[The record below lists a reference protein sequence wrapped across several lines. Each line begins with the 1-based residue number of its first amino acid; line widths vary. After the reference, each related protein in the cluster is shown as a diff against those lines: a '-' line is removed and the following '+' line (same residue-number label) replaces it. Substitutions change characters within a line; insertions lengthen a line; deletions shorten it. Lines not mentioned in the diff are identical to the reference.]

1 MNASEPA
8 VSVRDRRFRF
18 YWRMRDRIAPH
29 LEFTQAIYERVLND
43 AVQMQRWLDV
53 GCGHNLLPSWRAPQ
67 ADRLVRSVRQVVG
80 VDYDHAALV
89 QHPNISQRVRA
100 DITTLPFRDG
110 CFDVVTA
117 NMVLEHVKDPDQLLS
132 EIYRVLAPGGIF
144 LAHTPNLRGYAT
156 FLAWLIPEAVKP
168 RLVRWL
174 HGRAEAD
181 VYRTYYRINSEAAV
195 RKAAARAGFSRVTVR
210 HLVSDALLVM
220 IPVLVVPELLMI
232 RLLMTPPLR
241 RFRVYLIAAMEK
253 PAAPLPGM
261 PPASGAG
268 RA

>member
-1 MNASEPA
+1 MNASQPA

-29 LEFTQAIYERVLND
+29 LEFSQAIYERVLDD
-43 AVQMQRWLDV
+43 AVRMQRWLDV

-67 ADRLVRSVRQVVG
+67 ADRLVRSVRQLVG
-80 VDYDHAALV
+80 VDYDHA
-89 QHPNISQRVRA
+89 VRA

-132 EIYRVLAPGGIF
+132 EICRVLVPGGIF
-144 LAHTPNLRGYAT
+144 IAHTPNLRGYAT
-156 FLAWLIPEAVKP
+156 FLAWLIPEAIKP

-232 RLLMTPPLR
+232 RLLMTPPFR

-268 RA
+268 KA